1 MKNMKTMFESATL
14 KLTVWY
20 TAILMI
26 ISIVFSIVIYQV
38 SISEVNARLESLR
51 DQISQ
56 SAILNVS
63 DDYFHSFAITQSQEA
78 TQSII
83 MGLVYVNIFIFI
95 AGTMGCYALA
105 RFTLLPVEKAHEN
118 QSRFVS
124 SASHELKTPLAS
136 IKAENEVILR
146 DKKATKED
154 LLDAIKSNIEEVD
167 RLSNLSHMLLQ
178 LSSQEHLKLNKTK
191 MNLSKS
197 IREVISV
204 QRASTDYKIS
214 ITKPKKDIII
224 NANQPAIEEVANIL
238 VDNALKYS
246 DDKTAIQLKLSR
258 SRRTAKMY
266 ITNSGPTISPSDI
279 DRIFDRFYRGDSSRS
294 TSGYGLGLSLAKQ
307 LVDRHNGSISCS
319 SSKNKTTFLV
329 SLPLYS

>member
-1 MKNMKTMFESATL
+1 MKTMFESATL
-14 KLTVWY
+14 KLTAWY
-20 TAILMI
+20 TAILMT

-63 DDYFHSFAITQSQEA
+63 DDYFHSFAVTQSQEA

-105 RFTLLPVEKAHEN
+105 RFTLLPVERAHDN

-124 SASHELKTPLAS
+124 NASHEFKTPLAS

-146 DKKATKED
+146 DRKATKED
-154 LLDAIKSNIEEVD
+154 LKDTIKSNLEEVD
-167 RLSNLSHMLLQ
+167 RLSRLSHMLLQ
-178 LSSQEHLKLNKTK
+178 LSSQDHIKLDKAK

-197 IREVISV
+197 IREVISAR
-204 QRASTDYKIS
+204 QAAASSRIE
-214 ITKPKKDIII
+214 IIKPKKDIKI
-224 NANQPAIEEVANIL
+224 NANKPAVEEVANIL

-246 DDKTAIQLKLSR
+246 DNKTAVTVRLSR
-258 SRRTAKMY
+258 SPRYARVY
-266 ITNSGPTISPSDI
+266 ITNSGPTISSSDI

-294 TSGYGLGLSLAKQ
+294 TTGYGLGLSLAKQ

-319 SSKNKTTFLV
+319 SSKNKTTFVV

>member
-1 MKNMKTMFESATL
+1 MKTMFESATL

-20 TAILMI
+20 IAILMT
-26 ISIVFSIVIYQV
+26 ISIVFSTVIYQV

-56 SAILNVS
+56 SAMLNVS
-63 DDYFHSFAITQSQEA
+63 DDYFQTFAITQSQDA

-124 SASHELKTPLAS
+124 NASHELKTPLAS

-146 DKKATKED
+146 DKKATKDD
-154 LLDAIKSNIEEVD
+154 LKDVIKSNLEEVD
-167 RLSNLSHMLLQ
+167 RLSVLSHMLLQ
-178 LSSQEHLKLNKTK
+178 LSSQSNLRLDKSKV
-191 MNLSKS
+191 NLSKS
-197 IREVISV
+197 IREMVSSR
-204 QRASTDYKIS
+204 QASTGSHIAL
-214 ITKPKKDIII
+214 TKPRRDISI
-224 NANQPAIEEVANIL
+224 NANKPAIDEIANIL

-246 DDKTAIQLKLSR
+246 DNKTAVQIKLSR
-258 SRRTAKMY
+258 SRKYAKMY

-307 LVDRHNGSISCS
+307 LVDRHNGSIGCS
-319 SSKNKTTFLV
+319 SAKNKTTFTV